1 MSGTDVSLLAY
12 LAASICFIFGIKRL
26 SSPRTAVSGNTI
38 AAVGMLIAVVTT
50 LVQQQVVDYTGILAG
65 LVIGGAIGAVLAQRV
80 EMTAMPE
87 LVAAFNGFG
96 GGASMLVASAELVRY
111 SMLPDDPALG
121 VTIPIVVGTL
131 IGAVTLTGSFIAYA
145 KLREL
150 MTGSPITFTG
160 QQPFNI
166 LLGLGLLGL
175 SVAIVL
181 TPANLP
187 VFWGLLGL
195 ACLLGILLVIP
206 IGGADMPVVIS
217 LLNSYSGLA
226 ACATGFV
233 ISNQGLVIC
242 GSLVGASGIIL
253 TQIMCKAMNRSLANV
268 LFGAFG
274 QVDAAAAA
282 DPLQEARGSVKS
294 GSSEDAA
301 MILDAARSVIIVPGY
316 GLAVAQAQHA
326 VRELG
331 DILIERGIEV
341 RYGIHP
347 VAGRMPGHMNV
358 LLAEADV
365 PYELLVEMDE
375 INPSMP
381 RTDVALVIG
390 ANDVT
395 NPAAREDPASPIYG
409 MPILDVD
416 RCKTVMVSQRSMN
429 PGFAGIDNPLYTL
442 DQTMMLFGDAKGTVE
457 GISTALREL

>member
-1 MSGTDVSLLAY
+1 MNVSAVSILSY
-12 LAASICFIFGIKRL
+12 LIASVCFIVGLKRL
-26 SSPRTAVSGNTI
+26 SSPRTAVSGNSI
-38 AAVGMLIAVVTT
+38 AAVGMLIAIVTT
-50 LVQQQVVDYTGILAG
+50 LLQQQVIDYTGIIAG
-65 LVIGGAIGAVLAQRV
+65 LLLGAALGALLAQRG
-80 EMTAMPE
+80 EMTSMPE

-96 GGASMLVASAELVRY
+96 GAASMLVASAELVRY
-111 SMLPDDPALG
+111 ATPGSNPGFGITA
-121 VTIPIVVGTL
+121 PIVLGTV
-131 IGAVTLTGSFIAYA
+131 IGAVTVTGSFIAYA
-145 KLREL
+145 KLREV
-150 MTGSPITFTG
+150 MAGSPITFPG

-166 LLGLGLLGL
+166 LLGLGLLALAGA
-175 SVAIVL
+175 VVV
-181 TPANLP
+181 TPSNLP
-187 VFWGLLGL
+187 VFWGLVGL
-195 ACLLGILLVIP
+195 ACLLGVLLVIP

-217 LLNSYSGLA
+217 RLNSYSGLA

-233 ISNQGLVIC
+233 ISNQGLIIC

-274 QVDAAAAA
+274 AAAEAVAEDPAKAA
-282 DPLQEARGSVKS
+282 QGSVKS

-301 MILDAARSVIIVPGY
+301 MILDAARSVVIVPGY

-326 VRELG
+326 VRKLS
-331 DILIERGIEV
+331 DALMDRGVEV

-365 PYELLVEMDE
+365 PYELLIEMEE
-375 INPSMP
+375 INLSMP

-395 NPAAREDPASPIYG
+395 NPAAREDPSSPIYG

-416 RCKTVMVSQRSMN
+416 RCKTVIVSKRSMN
-429 PGFAGIDNPLYTL
+429 PGFAGIGNPLYTL
-442 DQTMMLFGDAKGTVE
+442 DQAMMLFGDAKGTVE
-457 GISTALREL
+457 GITAALREL